1 MQGIEFEILKYFVKI
16 PKIKIF
22 FVLTRV
28 YNKIQG
34 EQFKIE
40 FENSL
45 NVLFKDD
52 KNVIVQHL
60 VENVYLVDLKNEKTC
75 EKLLKNI
82 NEVVF
87 DNNTNNNDYNN
98 YLKTPFPI
106 NKDNNIKNDNNDNNN
121 NNNEKKEKNKV
132 LQIIEKIFK

>member
-1 MQGIEFEILKYFVKI
+1 M
-16 PKIKIF
+16 
-22 FVLTRV
+22 TRV

-52 KNVIVQHL
+52 KNVIVQSL

-75 EKLLKNI
+75 EKLIKNI
-82 NEVVF
+82 YQIVF
-87 DNNTNNNDYNN
+87 DNNNENK
-98 YLKTPFPI
+98 LFQTPISF
-106 NKDNNIKNDNNDNNN
+106 NKDNNISNEEIDINNN
-121 NNNEKKEKNKV
+121 NNKEKNKV
-132 LQIIEKIFK
+132 FQIIEKLFK